1 MLQVSWKKVI
11 MSQYHVKKSLLM
23 VEPTLSYM
31 NVVGKNRQIWQKLH
45 ILRYLKNEFS
55 MIVELFSDRPFIE
68 KLFCRFK
75 ILISHFLIT
84 LPFPENLTE
93 IYRKF
98 LRNFS
103 ENSYIHHLPTLPTHH
118 PIHTH
123 QSPAYPNPPRTLNSI
138 FFTMRFFFQ
147 IYRLFPTPFIWYVND

>member
-1 MLQVSWKKVI
+1 
-11 MSQYHVKKSLLM
+11 
-23 VEPTLSYM
+23 
-31 NVVGKNRQIWQKLH
+31 
-45 ILRYLKNEFS
+45 

-84 LPFPENLTE
+84 LPFPGNFPE
-93 IYRKF
+93 ISRKF

-103 ENSYIHHLPTLPTHH
+103 ENSYIPHLPTLPTHH

-123 QSPAYPNPPRTLNSI
+123 QSEPTQNFKINFLQNAFFSNLLSFSHTVLSFNPIVTDVDNRS
-138 FFTMRFFFQ
+138 FRYGGFVMRS
-147 IYRLFPTPFIWYVND
+147 R